1 MSHHLAGGVDWNNK
15 KRFNNRFWNVTTLRV
30 VWIEISVTPR
40 PSLSPW
46 SPPCGW
52 CGLKLSRFES
62 ARRRKR
68 HHLAGGVDWNIPD
81 RIVPVQLMPVTTLR
95 VVWIE
100 MQSRHCVCNNRW
112 VTTLRVVWIEMQLIQ
127 FPPLSGLSP
136 PCGWCGLK
144 SQSVTVIKTETGHHL
159 AGGVDWN
166 FRAVPLYAG
175 TGSPPCG
182 WCGLKSDRGP
192 FWFIREMVTTLRVV
206 WIQIITQC
214 PLLAM
219 S

>member
-15 KRFNNRFWNVTTLRV
+15 KRFNNRFWN
-30 VWIEISVTPR
+30 
-40 PSLSPW
+40 
-46 SPPCGW
+46 
-52 CGLKLSRFES
+52 
-62 ARRRKR
+62 
-68 HHLAGGVDWNIPD
+68 
-81 RIVPVQLMPVTTLR
+81 VTTLR

-144 SQSVTVIKTETGHHL
+144 SQSVTVIKTETGHHP

-206 WIQIITQC
+206 WIEIINKC